1 MNASRHPRSRGVVQA
16 SRTAMATHPVS
27 SPASARLAGGT
38 DCRWLMLAA
47 ETAGLAHGNWRPS
60 PDPGA
65 AGRSDP
71 PRIAMRTPGTDAG
84 SVRAAR
90 DFTLATLRRWNAA
103 ERSEDIAIVVAEL
116 LTNALRHALPGLAD
130 SLPRWPIRLGLLQ
143 PGPCV
148 LCAVAD
154 PSKAAP
160 VPQVSGSLAETGR
173 GLQIIRALSDSW
185 GYTVLSDAG
194 KVVWA
199 AFIPRLKSPP
209 PSAAP
214 GTAFIPQRGGVY
226 RHGPAPAVEIGTT
239 SL

>member
-1 MNASRHPRSRGVVQA
+1 
-16 SRTAMATHPVS
+16 MATHPVS

-130 SLPRWPIRLGLLQ
+130 SLPGGRSGSACCSRDLACCARSPTPARRLRC
-143 PGPCV
+143 PRY
-148 LCAVAD
+148 
-154 PSKAAP
+154 P
-160 VPQVSGSLAETGR
+160 VP
-173 GLQIIRALSDSW
+173 
-185 GYTVLSDAG
+185 
-194 KVVWA
+194 
-199 AFIPRLKSPP
+199 
-209 PSAAP
+209 
-214 GTAFIPQRGGVY
+214 
-226 RHGPAPAVEIGTT
+226 
-239 SL
+239 